1 MSGNMIVSMLLNQ
14 EKVTNYKYEFKR
26 NFLNPKIT
34 LKQTKTASREMNN
47 PGSQLPFAKLIFSFV
62 SKYS

>member
-1 MSGNMIVSMLLNQ
+1 MSGNMIVSMLLNLG
-14 EKVTNYKYEFKR
+14 KLTNYKYEFKR

-47 PGSQLPFAKLIFSFV
+47 P
-62 SKYS
+62 